1 MMYRE
6 FFGLDCEPFEN
17 TNNSKFFYP
26 SEAHKEALASLLF
39 GIKSAKGILL
49 LTGEIGAGKTQVAQ
63 VLKEMLSKDTNNMV
77 CELTNPKLSE
87 IELLQVIAKHIG
99 LPAILEQSQSSNDI
113 FSAIHNELE
122 QKREHNPEFR
132 LALLFDEAQLLSQ
145 SVLEKIRLLTNLES
159 NYQKLVQVVLIGQPE
174 LTTRLNQH
182 ENRPL
187 MQRVAMHRNIS
198 YFDEPNTEQYIRFRL
213 AKAGR
218 SQSVF
223 SHGALRKIHIASM
236 GSPRLINLLCDNG
249 LFIGFTKESQTI
261 DESIIDM
268 AIQDVPAGLL
278 NQAIKPVPS
287 VNKEAFN
294 KVATNKPI
302 KNEIDAVN
310 AVDIQAPTLEVEE
323 VKTKK
328 PVVEHVEDENEEDEI
343 PVPEYVPDPDMQ
355 HWYNQYWVK
364 AIAFIVAVFIIL
376 WIYNAIA
383 SLVASSDEEADERPQ
398 IMQNSHLDTR
408 VKENLS
414 NSSTESQRYRV
425 QNNQQPNYDLPS
437 SAPTEKSAKPN
448 RIGSGSSLYN
458 ENNDRLEDATET
470 IVSNDMNQP
479 VVGVEPE
486 YQESSIDKL
495 DFPFAKLDLVAKSY
509 RIKNGE
515 TVSGII
521 EDHYGSYN
529 SSYDDI
535 VRMANKSLRFDRLRV
550 NQAIILPRV
559 SRFDL
564 LTESKMNQVYVYFAS
579 RIQTAKA
586 EYWSNKLQQ
595 SGYPVLIDY
604 KNQNNTRFSR
614 VYIGPF
620 ATAKDAQNAI
630 ANLDFID
637 FSDI

>member
-6 FFGLDCEPFEN
+6 FYGLDCEPFEN

-49 LTGEIGAGKTQVAQ
+49 LTGEIGAGKTQVSQ
-63 VLKEMLSKDTNNMV
+63 VLKEMLVKDTNNLV

-87 IELLQVIAKHIG
+87 IELLQVIARHIG
-99 LPAILEQSQSSNDI
+99 LPTQVEQSQSSNDI

-122 QKREHNPEFR
+122 HKKEHNTEFR

-187 MQRVAMHRNIS
+187 MQRVALHRNIS

-261 DESIIDM
+261 DENIINI

-287 VNKEAFN
+287 INKASSINTSHSESDVTIEVDSPVADIEPEQVKEAIQHAE
-294 KVATNKPI
+294 V
-302 KNEIDAVN
+302 
-310 AVDIQAPTLEVEE
+310 VD
-323 VKTKK
+323 
-328 PVVEHVEDENEEDEI
+328 DENEI
-343 PVPEYVPDPDMQ
+343 PVPEFIPDPGKQ
-355 HWYNQYWVK
+355 HWYNQFWVK
-364 AIAFIVAVFIIL
+364 AIAFLVAVFIIL
-376 WIYNAIA
+376 WIYNT
-383 SLVASSDEEADERPQ
+383 VANLFSGPTEYSGSESDVTQKNEPSPSVISNRPVQSS
-398 IMQNSHLDTR
+398 
-408 VKENLS
+408 
-414 NSSTESQRYRV
+414 ESQRYKV

-437 SAPTEKSAKPN
+437 SITPENGAKPN
-448 RIGSGSSLYN
+448 RIGTGSSLYSGKS
-458 ENNDRLEDATET
+458 EQLDTATET
-470 IVSNDMNQP
+470 TVADDMNQP
-479 VVGVEPE
+479 VGGMEVDYQTTEPAKV
-486 YQESSIDKL
+486 S
-495 DFPFAKLDLVAKSY
+495 FPFAKNSLVKQTY

-521 EDHYGSYN
+521 EKHYGVYN

-535 VRMANKSLRFDRLRV
+535 VRMANKDLRFDRLRV
-550 NQAIILPRV
+550 NQAILLPRV

-564 LTESKMNQVYVYFAS
+564 LTESEMGQIYVYFAS

-586 EYWSNKLQQ
+586 EYWSDKLQE
-595 SGYPVLIDY
+595 SGYPVLIEF
-604 KNQNNTRFSR
+604 KNQNESRFSR
-614 VYIGPF
+614 IYIGPF
-620 ATAKDAQNAI
+620 ASAKDAQNAI
-630 ANLDFID
+630 ANLNFID